1 MFMASFAILLLA
13 SCHRLKIDRPAEQ
26 YYNVNYSPRP
36 SVISIPVET
45 NVTTLKRLVNKE
57 IAGMI
62 YSDTSFADNDRDN
75 LMLRA
80 TRSDSITLAIDRN
93 TVYYRIPLKIWVR
106 KKLETGLLGYSF
118 STTQDATAEV
128 ALKFKTTLTLNKDW
142 NIGTLTRPDGY
153 EWISYPQMMVGLM
166 KIPLPVIGDLLVEEA
181 MPVISREIDLSVKSS
196 FNLRLMMNGAWTSMQ
211 QPVRISDE
219 YNIWLR
225 VIPGEVSSVP
235 FSGSGAVL
243 RHTMSVSA
251 LVELFFGSNP
261 GKTDHKPLPPL
272 KITSSL
278 PENFTVNFSVDIPFS
293 TINEIVRKEFGGFE
307 YSYNK
312 HRITIRDIN
321 LYGQGENLIVAMAVE
336 GSVKGSMFLSGKP
349 VFNRETNSI
358 GIENLD
364 FSISTKNVLVKTGS
378 WLFHSGLLR
387 KMAEGLVFPVGDQV
401 REAREEMK
409 KYLREQQ
416 TFQYFSI
423 SGDIGKLEP
432 DKILISPESVKAYFQ
447 LEGKVRVRIS
457 EN

>member
-1 MFMASFAILLLA
+1 MASFAILLLA

-93 TVYYRIPLKIWVR
+93 TVFYRIPLKIWVR

-142 NIGTLTRPDGY
+142 SIGTLTRPDGY